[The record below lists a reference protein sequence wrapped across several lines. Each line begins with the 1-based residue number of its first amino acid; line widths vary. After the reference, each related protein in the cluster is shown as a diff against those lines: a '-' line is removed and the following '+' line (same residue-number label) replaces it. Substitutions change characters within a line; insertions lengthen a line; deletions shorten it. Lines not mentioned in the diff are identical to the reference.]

1 MSKFFLFPITLPL
14 LVGFLLSSCKVKK
27 NNLDFDLS
35 NYKVPRKSSVINSN
49 KDISLSSETKN
60 KIKISELINYQDKSE
75 ILSSVK
81 IGKID
86 PFSKKG
92 IEDKLN
98 TLIKLNG
105 FLNTKNNK
113 YVFVSYLGEKGTISE
128 ESIGGVNST
137 LLPNGAK
144 VVSIDPINLKLI
156 INFENK
162 NYILKL

>member
-1 MSKFFLFPITLPL
+1 MSKFIQFNLISTI

-27 NNLDFDLS
+27 ENFDIDLS
-35 NYKVPRKSSVINSN
+35 NLKVSKKSNVINPN

-60 KIKISELINYQDKSE
+60 KIIISELINYQDKSK
-75 ILSSVK
+75 ILSSIK
-81 IGKID
+81 YGKID

-92 IEDKLN
+92 ITDKLN
-98 TLIKLNG
+98 TLIKVNG
-105 FLNTKNNK
+105 FLNTKNNN
-113 YVFVSYLGEKGTISE
+113 YVFVSYLGEKGTVSE
-128 ESIGGVNST
+128 ESIGGVNTT

-144 VVSIDPINLKLI
+144 VVTIDPKNLELI

>member
-1 MSKFFLFPITLPL
+1 MSKFIQFNLISTI

-27 NNLDFDLS
+27 ENFDIDLS
-35 NYKVPRKSSVINSN
+35 NLKVPKKSNVINSN

-60 KIKISELINYQDKSE
+60 KIIISELINYPDKSK
-75 ILSSVK
+75 ILSSIK
-81 IGKID
+81 YGKID

-92 IEDKLN
+92 IKDKLN
-98 TLIKLNG
+98 TLIKVNG
-105 FLNTKNNK
+105 FLNTKNNN
-113 YVFVSYLGEKGTISE
+113 YVFVSYLGEKGTVSE
-128 ESIGGVNST
+128 ESIGGVNTT

-144 VVSIDPINLKLI
+144 VVTIDPKNLELI